1 MMSTLRMERLCRLT
15 LLLAL
20 VFFLRITGLVDI
32 IGVGA
37 ARLWNRFT
45 NLSNGV
51 EPPRY
56 PQAATKQITA
66 KNREPC

>member
-1 MMSTLRMERLCRLT
+1 LQINSFAGFGLLSAHNSGWLT
-15 LLLAL
+15 L
-20 VFFLRITGLVDI
+20 F
-32 IGVGA
+32 GVGA
-37 ARLWNRFT
+37 ARLRNGFT

-51 EPPRY
+51 EPPCY

>member
-1 MMSTLRMERLCRLT
+1 M
-15 LLLAL
+15 
-20 VFFLRITGLVDI
+20 TGLVDI
-32 IGVGA
+32 IGLGA
-37 ARLWNRFT
+37 ARLRNRFT

-51 EPPRY
+51 EPPCY